1 MSSRTCTLLFNVNS
15 SLVIDYFICILI
27 NTLTFML
34 QLFANKSFAA
44 SSKPAL
50 AATWI
55 AVLRSLFA
63 AFTSHP
69 VCNKIRTILT
79 LSLQLSWNW
88 GFLWFLNIIL
98 QIFCRFRK
106 KHALTQKQMQEVLCF
121 RYHPSGLVSLHLI
134 TKRWRRRPSPQRQ
147 QQSMPWFLLF
157 ACYTNQSNGRV
168 LKEIRAISL
177 KQYVH

>member
-1 MSSRTCTLLFNVNS
+1 MSNIDKQTTTTQDTTNNKKFTSKPFLFGLTWELYMLNGGNNLKTTKNNKNEFSNVYIIVQCKFV
-15 SLVIDYFICILI
+15 LIVIDYFICILI
-27 NTLTFML
+27 NTLTFTL

-98 QIFCRFRK
+98 KIF
-106 KHALTQKQMQEVLCF
+106 L
-121 RYHPSGLVSLHLI
+121 
-134 TKRWRRRPSPQRQ
+134 
-147 QQSMPWFLLF
+147 
-157 ACYTNQSNGRV
+157 
-168 LKEIRAISL
+168 
-177 KQYVH
+177 